1 MKVTFRYRC
10 AVLLLLTITACLVPV
25 QSQDST
31 QPGTAAQSSSA
42 AVQDQVSELARELRA
57 IREENQQL
65 KDRLARLEQ
74 KEAAPAPPPSPP
86 PPKEAVAEPGPPP
99 WANIM
104 KNFTP
109 FGEVGIRYQGLFNHD
124 GLPGPAGDNFYNRA
138 EGLMRLGLRG
148 QIMPRLSYVIRLST
162 GVSTEGG
169 DPWIA
174 FADPGDRRF
183 VGLDEYYLT
192 WQAYKGESVNSFMFG
207 GKLAN
212 VPAAL
217 GTTELIVDKD
227 FGLHLF
233 ANLSS
238 YKLAEKTTVSLLT
251 SVGFVTNGGAINVA
265 RSLQPPV
272 NGFGGAINDINQYGA
287 PRAQAYVAQIRA
299 DHDVSASTHIHGS
312 FGLVN
317 VSHPTDVPVF
327 LGATGLF
334 TAFGTGLD
342 GLRVPNM
349 PQGTSTNLP
358 RVPTLDSNNYA
369 IDVTQTFNPD
379 SSRNNPLAL
388 SLFSTGGASTFH
400 ILDSFGSVTLHADK
414 KYPVRLFTEW
424 SVNLGAGDFIAGPAS
439 GNDLSTPAGVKRRA
453 QQQRDGLIVGFD
465 IGTES
470 AVHQHFFGYKFVL
483 IGSEATL
490 TYVNNDQWHTNIRGH
505 DFTYQYRLS
514 PNVAPFF
521 TLMVGQNY
529 DARLVG
535 FSSLARFPTQNLLP
549 GMDPWTWRP
558 RLGVLV
564 SF

>member
-1 MKVTFRYRC
+1 MKVTFPYRC
-10 AVLLLLTITACLVPV
+10 AVLLLLTSMTPLVRA
-25 QSQDST
+25 QDSSSAS
-31 QPGTAAQSSSA
+31 AAQSSSSSM
-42 AVQDQVSELARELRA
+42 QDQMSELARELRA
-57 IREENQQL
+57 IREENQEL
-65 KDRLARLEQ
+65 KSRLAKLEQ
-74 KEAAPAPPPSPP
+74 TQTPAPAPAPPPPP
-86 PPKEAVAEPGPPP
+86 PPKQAVAESGPAP
-99 WANIM
+99 WEGLL

-124 GLPGPAGDNFYNRA
+124 GLPGHAGDNFYNRA

-148 QIMPRLSYVIRLST
+148 QVAPRLSYVLRLST

-183 VGLDEYYLT
+183 VGLDQYYLV
-192 WQAYKGESVNSFMFG
+192 WHAYKGESTNSFFFG

-238 YKLAEKTTVSLLT
+238 YKVAPKSTLSLLT
-251 SVGFVTNGGAINVA
+251 SIGFVTNGGAINIA

-287 PRAQAYVAQIRA
+287 PRAQAYVGQLRF
-299 DHDVSASTHIHGS
+299 DQDVSASTKVHGS
-312 FGLVN
+312 FGFVN

-358 RVPTLDSNNYA
+358 RTPTFDANHYA
-369 IDVTQTFNPD
+369 IDFTQTFNAD
-379 SSRNNPLAL
+379 GSRNNPLAL
-388 SLFSTGGASTFH
+388 SLFSSGGASAFH
-400 ILDSFGSVTLHADK
+400 ILDTFGSVTLHADK

-424 SVNLGAGDFIAGPAS
+424 SDNLGAGAFIFGPAS
-439 GNDLSTPAGVKRRA
+439 GNDITTDAGLKRRA
-453 QQQRDGLIVGFD
+453 QQQRMGIISGFD
-465 IGTES
+465 IGNEA
-470 AVHQHFFGYKFVL
+470 AVHQHFFSYKFVL

-505 DFTYQYRLS
+505 DFTYQYRLT
-514 PNVAPFF
+514 PNVVPFF
-521 TLMVGQNY
+521 TLVAAQNY

-535 FSSLARFPTQNLLP
+535 FSSLARFPTQNLTP
-549 GMDPWTWRP
+549 GMDPWMFRP
-558 RLGVLV
+558 RFGVLV